1 MMLFYRYFI
10 TLLYIA
16 VGARATEYTSSG
28 DNCSHQPKLGTVSK
42 DSYYGS
48 VDASCP
54 RPLKP
59 WRSLKAPCKPK
70 VNLLMPKAEGTWYK
84 ASPTP
89 VWLSQC
95 TCLTTPYARCMYS
108 DPINMDFK
116 SDLQTAEG
124 LYNWEPKECALPR
137 LTAEMARQCLSH
149 KSLAF
154 VGDSV
159 TRYQYVSL
167 AYWLSKAAQLDPFA
181 DNVTIPSLAH
191 EYQWP
196 DWPTFW
202 RGLVQALSCATDAEA
217 QATCNGHRNSVSK
230 AEVCCATYLCMPLH
244 LLKALME
251 HAFDL
256 SSSLTCSL
264 LQTIPFTEIFE
275 RHELRLHF
283 KQKSSNATVPAR
295 LLANMAMKAPD
306 YRRNLQQSL
315 EDAMRNG
322 RPDILVLNGG
332 IWYEGKHAG
341 YPVDNMTDAAKKEF
355 LKVRTSGG
363 WVIREGHGSCHLKVL
378 SPAFRCMRTCWS
390 LGTS

>member
-1 MMLFYRYFI
+1 MLFYVI

-16 VGARATEYTSSG
+16 VAARATEYTSSG
-28 DNCSHQPKLGTVSK
+28 DNCSHQPPIGTVSK

-84 ASPTP
+84 ASPHIG
-89 VWLSQC
+89 LRAQGCYRKS
-95 TCLTTPYARCMYS
+95 RCMYS
-108 DPINMDFK
+108 DPIGMNFEH
-116 SDLQTAEG
+116 DLQTAEG

-149 KSLAF
+149 KSLSF

-167 AYWLSKAAQLDPFA
+167 AHWLSKAAQLDPFA

-217 QATCNGHRNSVSK
+217 QATCHGHRNSVSK
-230 AEVCCATYLCMPLH
+230 PGERQKVWSAICVRLSTLWLHRWGMHLTSALPAPSCRQSPSLKYLSGM
-244 LLKALME
+244 
-251 HAFDL
+251 
-256 SSSLTCSL
+256 SSGSTSSRSH
-264 LQTIPFTEIFE
+264 QTPQFP
-275 RHELRLHF
+275 H
-283 KQKSSNATVPAR
+283 
-295 LLANMAMKAPD
+295 
-306 YRRNLQQSL
+306 
-315 EDAMRNG
+315 
-322 RPDILVLNGG
+322 
-332 IWYEGKHAG
+332 G
-341 YPVDNMTDAAKKEF
+341 YSQTW
-355 LKVRTSGG
+355 R
-363 WVIREGHGSCHLKVL
+363 
-378 SPAFRCMRTCWS
+378 
-390 LGTS
+390 